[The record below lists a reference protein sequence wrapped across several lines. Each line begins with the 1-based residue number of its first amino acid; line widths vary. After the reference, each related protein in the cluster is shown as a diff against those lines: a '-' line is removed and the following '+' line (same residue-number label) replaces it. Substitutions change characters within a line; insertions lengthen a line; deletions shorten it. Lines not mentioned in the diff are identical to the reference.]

1 MAEQVRDALHSLMQV
16 TGTVMA
22 RAAADPD
29 EIGAAAADYL
39 RMFGLVATGWMWMR
53 MATIADRKTDDSL
66 AAAKVATAR
75 FYVTRLLPQ
84 THALAVQIEA
94 GAAPVMALDVAAF

>member
-1 MAEQVRDALHSLMQV
+1 MRDALLALVQS
-16 TGTVMA
+16 TGVVMA
-22 RAAADPD
+22 RAVKDPD

-53 MATIADRKTDDSL
+53 MAMVAERKTDDSV
-66 AAAKVATAR
+66 AASKVATAR

-84 THALAVQIEA
+84 AHALAAQIEA
-94 GAAPVMALDVAAF
+94 GAAPVMALDATAF